1 MEGTAYPPPA
11 RGYRLLIPLSFHNAC
26 AQKGHSMK
34 KQNFL
39 KGSLILA
46 CSALAAKLLGALF
59 RIPLTNLLGG
69 TGMGYFS
76 CAYGL
81 FLPLYAVFVTGLST
95 AVARCT
101 ATCAACGDMA
111 GALRIRSGARRI
123 FCIAG
128 LCGSIAA
135 MLAARA
141 FAVHAAGSA
150 QAYPA
155 VLAITPAVLLSCLTA
170 VERGYHE
177 GLCSMYPTAVSQAV
191 EALCKLV
198 CGLWLCH
205 IVLDSSALPPI
216 FDNFSREALAAA
228 AAILGVTLSTAAGWL
243 CTLLFRTEIPQ
254 QSTDGSVLPMRKI
267 LRMLLSVMIPVAL
280 GSLVTNL
287 TALIDLV
294 TVIRML
300 SRRLAQDAQSFYAGA
315 ALSPDIPPSEAAAF
329 IYGSFMGLSVTV
341 CNLVP
346 SLTNM
351 FGKGVLPCTAQAWA
365 RGDRK
370 KAAEYAA
377 QSLVLTGLAA
387 VPAACGIFVLPQA
400 ILEFLYAGR
409 PEEIAA
415 ACMGLRSLAPGV
427 ILMCLSFPVFSLLQ
441 AIGRADLPVK
451 LMAAGAAV
459 KAAGN
464 FLLIPHFYTAGAAIS
479 TDLCYAVI
487 LVPALFLLRRE
498 LGEALH
504 VGRAF
509 LGIGYASLMCAASA
523 WLCYSRILRY
533 LPQRLSLLTAIACG
547 GAVYVLIV
555 YLVMGK
561 TLRGRFRA

>member
-1 MEGTAYPPPA
+1 
-11 RGYRLLIPLSFHNAC
+11 
-26 AQKGHSMK
+26 MK

-46 CSALAAKLLGALF
+46 CSAIAAKLLGALF

-111 GALRIRSGARRI
+111 GALHIRRTARRV

-128 LCGSIAA
+128 LCGSLAA
-135 MLAARA
+135 MLGARL
-141 FAVHAAGSA
+141 FAVHAAGSP

-155 VLAITPAVLLSCLTA
+155 VLAITPAILLSCLTA

-177 GLCSMYPTAVSQAV
+177 GLCNMYPTAVSQAA

-198 CGLWLCH
+198 CGLWLCRF
-205 IVLDSSALPPI
+205 VLDSAELPAFFGDI
-216 FDNFSREALAAA
+216 SCEAAA
-228 AAILGVTLSTAAGWL
+228 AAAAVLGVTLSTVAGWL
-243 CTLLFRTEIPQ
+243 CTLLFRTKPLQ
-254 QSTDGSVLPMRKI
+254 CTQAGTFLPMGRI

-287 TALIDLV
+287 TSLIDLV

-300 SRRLAQDAQSFYAGA
+300 GQSLSQDAQGFYAGT
-315 ALSPDIPPSEAAAF
+315 ALSQAIPSENAAAF
-329 IYGSFMGLSVTV
+329 VYGSFMGLSVTV

-365 RGDRK
+365 RGSRTE
-370 KAAEYAA
+370 AAGYAA
-377 QSLVLTGLAA
+377 QVLVLTGLAA
-387 VPAACGIFVLPQA
+387 VPAACGIFVLPEA

-409 PEEIAA
+409 PDEIAA
-415 ACMGLRSLAPGV
+415 ACMGLRALAPGL
-427 ILMCLSFPVFSLLQ
+427 IPLCLSFPVFSLLQ

-451 LMAAGAAV
+451 LMAVGAAV
-459 KAAGN
+459 KALGN
-464 FLLIPHFYTAGAAIS
+464 LFLIPHFYTAGAAIA

-487 LVPALFLLRRE
+487 LVLALYFLRRT
-498 LGEALH
+498 LGETLP
-504 VGRAF
+504 VGKAF
-509 LGIGYASLMCAASA
+509 LGIAYASLMCAAAA
-523 WLCYSRILRY
+523 WLCYSRL
-533 LPQRLSLLTAIACG
+533 LPYTSQRLSLLAAIACG

-555 YLVMGK
+555 YLVLGK
-561 TLRGRFRA
+561 SLRSSFRA